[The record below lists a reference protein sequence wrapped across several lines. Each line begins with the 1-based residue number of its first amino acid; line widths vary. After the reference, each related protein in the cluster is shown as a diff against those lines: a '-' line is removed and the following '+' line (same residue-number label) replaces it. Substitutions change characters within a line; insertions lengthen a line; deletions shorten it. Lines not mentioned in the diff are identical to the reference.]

1 MASIRKKD
9 GFPDERL
16 VVLPEYMQRELTGH
30 PLTRHLFI
38 SDIGYF
44 PRAGHHYRERP
55 DGADSHIFIYCI
67 DGEGAVETAD
77 RPQAPVRPGFLAVI
91 PAGVPHR
98 YWASEK
104 RPWSIYWF
112 HLKGDHA
119 GEFIRLYRFDQGP
132 FEIPRTFAPTFVAH
146 VDQALAMI
154 ESRPYSLHL
163 QIHCSQNMRWL
174 LSGLGQSMLE
184 AGIGRK
190 PGTHLEMA
198 IRYMNERIATS
209 VSLAELARHTGVS
222 RQHLIH
228 LFKKETGFS
237 PINYFLRTKM
247 QHAAGMLDLTDLTV
261 KEVAAAV
268 GMSDPYYFSRMFK
281 KMMGLAPSAYR
292 KIPKG

>member
-16 VVLPEYMQRELTGH
+16 VVLPEYMQRELAGH

-77 RPQAPVRPGFLAVI
+77 RPQTPVKPGFLAVI

-119 GEFIRLYRFDQGP
+119 AEFIRLYGFDQGP
-132 FEIPRTFAPTFVAH
+132 FEIPRAFAPTFIAH

-184 AGIGRK
+184 AGSGRK
-190 PGTHLEMA
+190 PGTRLEMA

-237 PINYFLRTKM
+237 PIDYFLRTKM

-268 GMSDPYYFSRMFK
+268 GISDPYYFSRMFK